1 MHSIVNIRIKDLSPP
16 SATLVVLV
24 MYLPLSGDVD
34 SIGVVSFMFSSG
46 QVQQQHRPKITSTGW
61 SWWFQWLLWHKKG
74 LLPTTSPSTD
84 ILILNQ
90 DGDD

>member
-34 SIGVVSFMFSSG
+34 SIGVVSFMFSFWSSSTATPT
-46 QVQQQHRPKITSTGW
+46 QDHQH
-61 SWWFQWLLWHKKG
+61 WLELVV
-74 LLPTTSPSTD
+74 PVAFMA
-84 ILILNQ
+84 
-90 DGDD
+90 